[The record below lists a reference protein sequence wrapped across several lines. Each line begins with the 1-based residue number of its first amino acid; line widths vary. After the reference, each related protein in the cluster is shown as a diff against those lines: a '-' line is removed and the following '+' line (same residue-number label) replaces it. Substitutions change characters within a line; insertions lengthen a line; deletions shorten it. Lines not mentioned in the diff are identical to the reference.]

1 MGGKRIKKFLTYFS
15 IIVILLIILFPILYI
30 SISSFKPFNELIKQ
44 GTGFFPQ
51 KPTFK
56 NYISLISARTPVR
69 DFPLFIF
76 NSLKVSL
83 ATSAACIII
92 ASLGGYGLARYK
104 YPGRN
109 ILTQAMLFIYVFP
122 TVLVLIP
129 IYKMFL
135 NSGLLDKHIG
145 LVIIYST
152 LAAPFCTWLLAAFF
166 KTIPIELEEA
176 ASIDGASKVT
186 IFLKITFPLA
196 SSGIVTIAVYSFVIA
211 WGEYMFASILLS
223 SNANKTVALGLA
235 TLTTE
240 QYIEWGPLLAGSVLI
255 MLPVVILFFPVARK
269 FIKGVMGGAVKQ

>member
-1 MGGKRIKKFLTYFS
+1 MGIKSIRKILAYFS
-15 IIVILLIILFPILYI
+15 IIIVVLIILFPILYI
-30 SISSFKPFNELIKQ
+30 LVSSFKPFSELIKQ
-44 GTGFFPQ
+44 GISFFPQ
-51 KPTFK
+51 QPTLQ
-56 NYISLISARTPVR
+56 NYITLIFARTPVR
-69 DFPLFIF
+69 DFPLFLF

-83 ATSAACIII
+83 ATSAACIVVS
-92 ASLGGYGLARYK
+92 SLGGYGLARYK

-109 ILTQAMLFIYVFP
+109 MLTQAMLFIYVFP

-129 IYKMFL
+129 IYKIFL
-135 NSGLLDKHIG
+135 DTRLLDKHIG
-145 LVIIYST
+145 LVIIYSA

-176 ASIDGASKVT
+176 ASIDGASKVG

-223 SNANKTVALGLA
+223 SNANKTATLGLA
-235 TLTTE
+235 NLTAE
-240 QYIEWGPLLAGSVLI
+240 QYIEWGPLLAGSILI